1 MTIAELITELSKL
14 DPTLLVI
21 QHGGECGGY
30 DHIDTLIQFPIQPAK
45 RLHSTGE
52 FDSVKSE
59 DFDPATCYRAVLLT

>member
-1 MTIAELITELSKL
+1 MTIAELIAELSKL

-45 RLHSTGE
+45 SPYATGE
-52 FDSVKSE
+52 FDRVKSY
-59 DFDPATCYRAVLLT
+59 DSDPATCYRAVLLT